1 MPRVELRAGTIEY
14 QDTAAA
20 GLVVVVLL
28 LLHGL
33 PMDSSL
39 WRHVVGELAH
49 RPSLCSVD
57 AAAGRPPAAQGMAV
71 GRESLHENA

>member
-20 GLVVVVLL
+20 GLVVVVVVVVLL

-39 WRHVVGELAH
+39 WRHVVGELRTDRRCVASTLPLDGH
-49 RPSLCSVD
+49 RRLR
-57 AAAGRPPAAQGMAV
+57 AWR
-71 GRESLHENA
+71 